1 MKSKKILVLAIGMLV
16 LLTAFSLA
24 ETTKLK
30 EIGRYTLVR
39 IKGEVPTSEV
49 MKMLVDRYSADIKYG
64 FDLAGYGDLFLPFLD
79 QLKAENFKAD
89 TWAIGDTA
97 KWMLF
102 RSHGKT
108 KIVQDV
114 EWAGKEPLPIFTF
127 VVVKDY
133 KHYEFFIPRACGNV
147 SLRSIKEIVPDATC
161 DIQVTPVKA
170 NVNDPISIDMS
181 GSQNALSM
189 EVEIIGPDGNRVAT
203 QTLNPDSPKWQTKF
217 STPGEYTFKGKA
229 LNAKGVASTNTCETK
244 TYINFPPLCKIW
256 SSCLPCENYVGRP
269 ITFDASNSTDPDGE
283 VVKVDFEI
291 KDEMGNVVETF
302 SDTTKPF
309 TLEKVFENPGAFTV
323 TAVVTDDFGA
333 MSEPCKIEGLEVT
346 QKTFFGKV
354 NGAPT
359 WARGS
364 HGPYVAAEVGVFF
377 WLIPYKLDIEAAGGG
392 ALALKG
398 EPWKSVGIGHVLL
411 NYHFGPMFVGGGGGF
426 MTSVKEGRKTDFD
439 LIGNVGFD
447 VFNNWNQVGSI
458 FFRVRWPMGS
468 GLSFG
473 NNHKLGVGFRLLF

>member
-1 MKSKKILVLAIGMLV
+1 MKTKKFLIMVVGLLVIL
-16 LLTAFSLA
+16 SLSSWA
-24 ETTKLK
+24 ETTKIK

-79 QLKAENFKAD
+79 QLKAENFEAD
-89 TWAIGDTA
+89 TWGIGDTA

-102 RSHGKT
+102 RSRGKT
-108 KIVQDV
+108 KIVQDI

-127 VVVKDY
+127 TVVKDY

-147 SLRSIKEIVPDATC
+147 SLRSIKEVIPDASC
-161 DIQVTPVKA
+161 DIKVSPVKA
-170 NVNDPISIDMS
+170 NVNDAISIDMS

-189 EVEIIGPDGNRVAT
+189 EVEIFGPDGSRVAT
-203 QTLNPDSPKWQTKF
+203 QSLNPDSPKWQTKF
-217 STPGEYTFKGKA
+217 ATPGEYTFKGKA
-229 LNAKGVASTNTCETK
+229 LNAKGIPSTNVCEAK
-244 TYINFPPLCKIW
+244 TYINFPPECKIW

-291 KDEMGNVVETF
+291 KDETGNVIDTF

-309 TLEKVFENPGAFTV
+309 TLEKVFEAPGVFTI

-346 QKTFFGKV
+346 QKRLFGGVSIFPK
-354 NGAPT
+354 

-364 HGPYVAAEVGVFF
+364 HGPYVGAEVGISYF
-377 WLIPYKLDIEAAGGG
+377 LIPHKLDIEAGVGG

-398 EPWKSVGIGHVLL
+398 EPWKSIGMGDVLV
-411 NYHFGPMFVGGGGGF
+411 NYHAGPAFFGAGAGF
-426 MTSVKEGRKTDFD
+426 TTAVKETRDADFD
-439 LIGNVGFD
+439 LVGNVGFD
-447 VFNNWNQVGSI
+447 VFNNWSQVGSI
-458 FFRVRWPMGS
+458 FFRVRWPVG
-468 GLSFG
+468 GERTFAD
-473 NNHKLGVGFRLLF
+473 NHKLILGFRLRF